1 MVSLFNRESNS
12 SKCIQRAEIEKIAIR
27 KFQSSGHGL
36 TYIDLQKE
44 YAIEKY
50 HAQRSLKHLRAR
62 KVLFNARD
70 LVLQGIHLVDNKNP
84 QQYFLFCRKGEIIE
98 KLKKRK
104 YSRHNNF
111 RFEPLTTTVSFTD
124 TNPSLEEKKAN
135 TLLDTFLLLPYS
147 CIYIHKLQLVF
158 HIKTLFYA
166 ETKENSRKS
175 DMHEEMIGRRHVRYI
190 ISSNGTVQVFVQS
203 NDTPF
208 RLESELDEGMM
219 FSFLGQVRD
228 RLLYTIGDVKELIV
242 PSIMEW
248 KLLQCDVNKDVEIHE
263 RGQLTLPDIQL
274 KYASRVFREYVKVI
288 EGKAYFRVEES
299 LKLNEILSIALK
311 NIRLPFVSVEK
322 RIKDLESKCDY
333 LMEVENQR
341 NGGTSVK
348 ENEVQQSETKERG
361 SHNAH

>member
-1 MVSLFNRESNS
+1 M
-12 SKCIQRAEIEKIAIR
+12 
-27 KFQSSGHGL
+27 
-36 TYIDLQKE
+36 
-44 YAIEKY
+44 
-50 HAQRSLKHLRAR
+50 
-62 KVLFNARD
+62 
-70 LVLQGIHLVDNKNP
+70 
-84 QQYFLFCRKGEIIE
+84 
-98 KLKKRK
+98 
-104 YSRHNNF
+104 
-111 RFEPLTTTVSFTD
+111 
-124 TNPSLEEKKAN
+124 
-135 TLLDTFLLLPYS
+135 LDTLS
-147 CIYIHKLQLVF
+147 
-158 HIKTLFYA
+158 
-166 ETKENSRKS
+166 
-175 DMHEEMIGRRHVRYI
+175 
-190 ISSNGTVQVFVQS
+190 SSNGTVQVFVQS

>member
-12 SKCIQRAEIEKIAIR
+12 SKYIQRAEIEKIAIR

-36 TYIDLQKE
+36 TYVDLQKE

-84 QQYFLFCRKGEIIE
+84 QQCFSVRMKGKIIE

-104 YSRHNNF
+104 YSRHSNF
-111 RFEPLTTTVSFTD
+111 RFEPLTTTLAD

-158 HIKTLFYA
+158 HINTLFYA

-228 RLLYTIGDVKELIV
+228 RLLYAIEDVKELIV

-299 LKLNEILSIALK
+299 LKLNEILSIVLK

-348 ENEVQQSETKERG
+348 ENEVQQAKNKRKR
-361 SHNAH
+361 